1 MFLYHSMIIVILQG
15 NNEYKKPM
23 FQDAYTKLDLAD
35 VATILDQ
42 INPEIDGAE
51 FDPVETTIMAVD
63 IPFYPDYRFLEIANH
78 TVSPAMERFVVYSSK
93 DFTVLDFSNEPIY
106 KLNQDIPILLNDDT
120 IIEYVRFFFTYV
132 RGRHGRFLISEN
144 VDDIQWKEEPPPAAR
159 KAIGKMLEVLQ
170 IGEKPKEGGYK
181 LEATMMF
188 KDSLFKSDVNVTPDG
203 SVSLTN
209 EELLIEDMPVLDD
222 TFGQ

>member
-1 MFLYHSMIIVILQG
+1 
-15 NNEYKKPM
+15 M

-42 INPEIDGAE
+42 VNPDFDGAE

-63 IPFYPDYRFLEIANH
+63 IPFYPGYRFLEIANH
-78 TVSPAMERFVVYSSK
+78 SVSPAMERFVIYSMEK
-93 DFTVLDFSNEPIY
+93 FTVLDFSNEPIY
-106 KLNQDIPILLNDDT
+106 ALNKEIPITLNDDT
-120 IIEYVRFFFTYV
+120 TIEYVRFFFTYV
-132 RGRHGRFLISEN
+132 RGRHGRFLISEG

-159 KAIGKMLEVLQ
+159 KAIGNMLKMLA
-170 IGEKPKEGGYK
+170 IKEKNDDGSYK
-181 LEATMMF
+181 MDATMMF

-203 SVSLTN
+203 SVSLVN

>member
-1 MFLYHSMIIVILQG
+1 
-15 NNEYKKPM
+15 M
-23 FQDAYTKLDLAD
+23 FQDAYTKLDLAE

-42 INPEIDGAE
+42 VNPDFDGAE

-63 IPFYPDYRFLEIANH
+63 IPFYPGYRFLEIANH
-78 TVSPAMERFVVYSSK
+78 SVSPAMERFVIYSAEK
-93 DFTVLDFSNEPIY
+93 FTVLNFSNEPIY
-106 KLNQDIPILLNDDT
+106 ALNKEIPISLNDDT
-120 IIEYVRFFFTYV
+120 VIEYVRFFFTYV
-132 RGRHGRFLISEN
+132 RGRHGRFLISEG

-159 KAIGKMLEVLQ
+159 KAIGNMLKALAIKEKGDDGSYKMD
-170 IGEKPKEGGYK
+170 
-181 LEATMMF
+181 ATMMF

-203 SVSLTN
+203 SVSLVN

>member
-1 MFLYHSMIIVILQG
+1 
-15 NNEYKKPM
+15 M

-42 INPEIDGAE
+42 VNPEFDGAE

-63 IPFYPDYRFLEIANH
+63 MPFYSGYRFLEIANH
-78 TVSPAMERFVVYSSK
+78 SVSPAMERFVIYSPEK
-93 DFTVLDFSNEPIY
+93 FTVLDFSNEPIY
-106 KLNQDIPILLNDDT
+106 ALNKELPITLNDDT
-120 IIEYVRFFFTYV
+120 VIEYVRFFFTYV
-132 RGRHGRFLISEN
+132 RGRHGRFLISEG

-159 KAIGKMLEVLQ
+159 KAIGKMLKVL
-170 IGEKPKEGGYK
+170 GVKEKGADGSYK
-181 LEATMMF
+181 MDATMMF
-188 KDSLFKSDVNVTPDG
+188 KDSLFKSDVNVSPDG
-203 SVSLTN
+203 AVSLTN